1 MIMKQP
7 IDFEKNNKTML
18 QNTKLVASDNFAHR
32 VMHQIQQEKV
42 LNSQKSSYS
51 TMKASD
57 TLLYFLI
64 SSSIIFCIGVIWFFK
79 TGQNPLENS
88 RFIAAILFVGF
99 ISSITWFLLI
109 VDNFRLNKSSKKK
122 KTPVN

>member
-1 MIMKQP
+1 MKQP
-7 IDFEKNNKTML
+7 NDFEKNNKTML

>member
-1 MIMKQP
+1 MKQP
-7 IDFEKNNKTML
+7 NDFEKNNKTML

-57 TLLYFLI
+57 TLFYFLI
-64 SSSIIFCIGVIWFFK
+64 SSSVIFCMGVIWFFK

>member
-7 IDFEKNNKTML
+7 IDFEKNNKMLL
-18 QNTKLVASDNFAHR
+18 QNTKLVASDNFSQR
-32 VMHQIQQEKV
+32 VMHQIQQEKA
-42 LNSQKSSYS
+42 LISQKSSYS
-51 TMKASD
+51 TMNASD

-64 SSSIIFCIGVIWFFK
+64 SSSIIFCIGVICFFK
-79 TGQNPLENS
+79 TEQNPLENS
-88 RFIAAILFVGF
+88 RFITAILFVGF

>member
-1 MIMKQP
+1 MKQP
-7 IDFEKNNKTML
+7 NDFEKNNKTML

-57 TLLYFLI
+57 TLFYFLI
-64 SSSIIFCIGVIWFFK
+64 SSSVIFCMGVIWFFK

-122 KTPVN
+122 KTPVI

>member
-7 IDFEKNNKTML
+7 NDFEKNNKMLL

-57 TLLYFLI
+57 TLFYFLI
-64 SSSIIFCIGVIWFFK
+64 SSSVIFCMGVIWFFK

>member
-7 IDFEKNNKTML
+7 NDFEKNNKTML

-57 TLLYFLI
+57 TLFYFLI
-64 SSSIIFCIGVIWFFK
+64 SSSVIFCMGVIWFFK

>member
-1 MIMKQP
+1 MKQP
-7 IDFEKNNKTML
+7 NDFEKNNKTLL

-57 TLLYFLI
+57 TLFYFLI
-64 SSSIIFCIGVIWFFK
+64 SSSVIFCMGVIWFFK